1 MDRFVKQ
8 ASREANWVQAP
19 GPSRQTPAK
28 RQPGRPHESEE
39 KKRLRR
45 EEKEAQKETLV
56 EGTPTKRRNEKEEDL
71 RTAISLLADELLKSD
86 PEKAERA
93 KQIHELLCKD
103 AMKQAG
109 DLKSAEG
116 GKLQGPAGE
125 KGSPSGKLGG
135 ANKVKF
141 KEGEGN
147 KGTSAKDKRA
157 SANLSYQGGWVR
169 REAHKKIPQKYAFI
183 QRIKA
188 KKEAAGIGEAED
200 PSQEFWLEVM
210 KEDYPWMKQVRPLKR
225 LWDQRKKLRRNLRS
239 SAKPQESM

>member
-19 GPSRQTPAK
+19 GSARQTPAK
-28 RQPGRPHESEE
+28 RQPGRPQESEE

-45 EEKEAQKETLV
+45 EEKEAQTEEQVV
-56 EGTPTKRRNEKEEDL
+56 EGTPTKRRNEREESL

-93 KQIHELLCKD
+93 KQIQELLDGD
-103 AMKQAG
+103 A

-116 GKLQGPAGE
+116 GKLQGPQVRKEA
-125 KGSPSGKLGG
+125 PSGKLGG

-157 SANLSYQGGWVR
+157 NANLSYQGGWVR
-169 REAHKKIPQKYAFI
+169 REAHKTIPQKKKPLLNAVR
-183 QRIKA
+183 QRRR
-188 KKEAAGIGEAED
+188 
-200 PSQEFWLEVM
+200 PQEVEKL
-210 KEDYPWMKQVRPLKR
+210 RTPLKNSG
-225 LWDQRKKLRRNLRS
+225 LR
-239 SAKPQESM
+239 

>member
-19 GPSRQTPAK
+19 GSARQTPAK
-28 RQPGRPHESEE
+28 RQPGRPQESEE

-45 EEKEAQKETLV
+45 EEKEAQKEEQV
-56 EGTPTKRRNEKEEDL
+56 EKESTPTKRRNEKEAGL

-93 KQIHELLCKD
+93 KQIQELLCKD
-103 AMKQAG
+103 AMMKQAG

-135 ANKVKF
+135 ARTVKF

-147 KGTSAKDKRA
+147 KGNIS
-157 SANLSYQGGWVR
+157 
-169 REAHKKIPQKYAFI
+169 
-183 QRIKA
+183 
-188 KKEAAGIGEAED
+188 
-200 PSQEFWLEVM
+200 
-210 KEDYPWMKQVRPLKR
+210 
-225 LWDQRKKLRRNLRS
+225 
-239 SAKPQESM
+239 